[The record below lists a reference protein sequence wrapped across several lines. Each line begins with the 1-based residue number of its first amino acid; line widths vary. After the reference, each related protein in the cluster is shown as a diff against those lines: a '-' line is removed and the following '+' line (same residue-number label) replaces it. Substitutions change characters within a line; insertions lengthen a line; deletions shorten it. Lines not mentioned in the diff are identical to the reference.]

1 MSTDTPLFKKIAALP
16 GNTLLALWAQRM
28 GDKPMPRNAQGQ
40 ISRAASA
47 AALATD
53 CQTVAALE
61 ASLAML
67 NSKGQSP
74 DLNAASAL
82 AQRAIDSTI
91 AQESKITTL
100 QKAVSTV
107 ASSINSVASDVVS
120 LNNQFG
126 NLNTRFSDLHDA
138 TRTSHS
144 QLKAQNAQAL
154 QEIAAEINTIKS
166 TVAAAMES
174 TKVDDSVVTAAVTA
188 AIASEFGRF
197 KSAVESI
204 PGAADVLADM
214 TEGLG
219 SIEVKSVKDLFGIDF
234 NSATDEAVNFN
245 AVANP
250 QAPRVDDYFIWTPD
264 ILRVFN
270 LADQDGG
277 RSFLSNIWAG
287 GEKGTGKTETAKQ
300 FAARTG
306 RPYYRINFQKFTM
319 LEDICGST
327 QLKDGN
333 TEFTPGVLL
342 QAWSTPYAVVNLDE
356 LTLADPGVLGFFN
369 GLLEPGSV
377 ISYGGKQWRRAP
389 GVIVV
394 ASDNTFG
401 SGDPSGRYSG
411 TRPQSA
417 ALLDRFGLIWHF
429 SYLPEAEEIKAVV
442 KHTGCRKDLAEYV
455 LKAIY
460 AARAKVSTGEIIDAP
475 SIRSVISFIKTLKM
489 LPVQTAWNA
498 TIAARQPAESAVA
511 LQAIFQSCIDV
522 KRIQSKI

>member
-1 MSTDTPLFKKIAALP
+1 MSTDTPLFKKIAALSGP
-16 GNTLLALWAQRM
+16 ILIALWAQRM
-28 GDKPMPRNAQGQ
+28 GDKPMPRNASNQ

-53 CQTVAALE
+53 CQTIAALD
-61 ASLAML
+61 ASLASL
-67 NSKGQSP
+67 NSKGQNT

-107 ASSINSVASDVVS
+107 ASSISSVASDVVN

-144 QLKAQNAQAL
+144 QLKAQNSQAIQDL
-154 QEIAAEINTIKS
+154 SSEISAIK
-166 TVAAAMES
+166 TAVASAKES
-174 TKVDDSVVTAAVTA
+174 GVDQNVITAAVTA
-188 AIASEFGRF
+188 AVASEFGRF

-214 TEGLG
+214 TQGLD

-429 SYLPEAEEIKAVV
+429 NYLPEAEEIKAVV

-511 LQAIFQSCIDV
+511 LQAIFQSCIDA
-522 KRIQSKI
+522 KKIQSKI